1 MKVNK
6 LLQNFRDVTGAQL
19 RNAEDFDEIL
29 EELVQKAKAKDGE
42 DITPC
47 SGNKDFSTCVTAH
60 HNELMLWYNGKDHS
74 TKVVSKKVV

>member
-6 LLQNFRDVTGAQL
+6 LLQNFRDVSGAQL
-19 RNAEDFDEIL
+19 RNAEDFEEML

-60 HNELMLWYNGKDHS
+60 NNDLMLWYNGKDHS
-74 TKVVSKKVV
+74 TRTVSTKVI